1 MARRY
6 PLSFSLEG
14 TWERVRAGDNKA
26 WRELIHHFQALVYSL
41 ATRAGLS
48 SAEAADCFQ
57 HTWIALYEH
66 RHNIQDSRRLPGWIV
81 TTVRRE
87 AFRRKKTG
95 SRQVSFDDISEPESG
110 LLDPSEEMELVE
122 QQHYLQS
129 GLSRLDERCQS
140 LLRSLFYEEEE
151 ATYEGLA
158 KEHRL
163 SINAIGPLRKR
174 CLGRLKT
181 LLEEEGFELQKQNI
195 QGSIPLNKN
204 LSARKKQHATLSD
217 SEPRTAAGLAKSARR
232 TGYGKNRK
240 K

>member
-1 MARRY
+1 M
-6 PLSFSLEG
+6 SFSLEG

-48 SAEAADCFQ
+48 ATEAADCFQ

-87 AFRRKKTG
+87 AFRRKKSG

-110 LLDPSEEMELVE
+110 LSDPSEEMELAE
-122 QQHYLQS
+122 QQHYLQA
-129 GLSRLDERCQS
+129 GLSRLDERCRS
-140 LLRSLFYEEEE
+140 LLNSLFYEEEE

-158 KEHRL
+158 REHRL

-174 CLGRLKT
+174 CLARLKT
-181 LLEEEGFELQKQNI
+181 LLEEEGFDLPEQKLS
-195 QGSIPLNKN
+195 GSKPVDQSQTAL
-204 LSARKKQHATLSD
+204 KQRQATLPD
-217 SEPRTAAGLAKSARR
+217 NETRKPVVLAKSANPR
-232 TGYGKNRK
+232 GSGKNRK

>member
-1 MARRY
+1 M
-6 PLSFSLEG
+6 SFSLEG
-14 TWERVRAGDNKA
+14 TWERVRAGENKA

-48 SAEAADCFQ
+48 STEAADCFQ

-87 AFRRKKTG
+87 AFRRKKSG
-95 SRQVSFDDISEPESG
+95 LRKVSIDDISEPESA
-110 LLDPSEEMELVE
+110 LADPSEEMELAE
-122 QQHYLQS
+122 QQHYLQA
-129 GLSRLDERCQS
+129 GLSRLDERCRS
-140 LLRSLFYEEEE
+140 LLNSLFYEEDE

-158 KEHRL
+158 REHRL

-174 CLGRLKT
+174 CLARLKT
-181 LLEEEGFELQKQNI
+181 LLEEEGFELPDQKVSGPKPVDKSQT
-195 QGSIPLNKN
+195 
-204 LSARKKQHATLSD
+204 ARKQRQATLSD
-217 SEPRTAAGLAKSARR
+217 NETRKPAGLAKTAKLRG
-232 TGYGKNRK
+232 TGNNRK